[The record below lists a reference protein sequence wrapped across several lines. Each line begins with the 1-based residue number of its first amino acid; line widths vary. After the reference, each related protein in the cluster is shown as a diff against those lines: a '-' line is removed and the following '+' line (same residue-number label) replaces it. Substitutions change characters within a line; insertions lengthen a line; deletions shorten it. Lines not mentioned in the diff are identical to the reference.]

1 MHAVVESSVVFPAP
15 FDNRST
21 PGLTSTVAAMV
32 GLPITGV
39 AGRNNR
45 IATHPTPASVTPRP
59 IRRTGRPRDTTGP
72 PRRVPR
78 GLVITTRRGER
89 TLRSGVTA
97 VTGAGV
103 TGRVRGPDTRP
114 RTARARELRP
124 VPDRIAP

>member
-1 MHAVVESSVVFPAP
+1 
-15 FDNRST
+15 
-21 PGLTSTVAAMV
+21 MV
-32 GLPITGV
+32 GLPITGL

-114 RTARARELRP
+114 RTARARELRT
-124 VPDRIAP
+124 VPDRIAASIGVTLPIRPASARRHRSTARRERRP